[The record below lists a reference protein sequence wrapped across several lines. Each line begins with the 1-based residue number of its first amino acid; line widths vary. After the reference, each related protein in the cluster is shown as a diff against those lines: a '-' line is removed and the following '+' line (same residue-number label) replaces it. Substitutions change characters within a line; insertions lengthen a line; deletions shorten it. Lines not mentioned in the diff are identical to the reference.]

1 MRFLPLL
8 FLFLFCNLGYA
19 LGLGDI
25 ELKSHLN
32 EALNARITLGDA
44 DPEPDPACFT
54 ATDAS
59 EVRAFKKAYVT
70 LKKANGLPQ
79 LNIITYDIITEPIVN
94 LTVTFHCDPIISREY
109 VLLMDPA
116 TTASP
121 EVAAA
126 KSAPMEQAVPT
137 ITKSKRK
144 IAKPQTEP
152 VLDSASSTTELAAE
166 KPIKKKRKKARTPT
180 VEEKLAQAYTGKS
193 ITETQGAEP
202 KGVSEDKPQSA
213 SLAKTN
219 TDKPYLVISGNN
231 VDTSG
236 NAQPNLSL
244 RMETQI
250 DFARTE
256 TASPPTSTDVAD
268 EVTVMTNRLA
278 HLEKQILSLQAKNT
292 QLQTENEEIKND
304 GFHVSPAVSEWLER
318 ILIGL
323 GIIGVLVVAE
333 LLRRKIMLNRLQQDE
348 AVWFDAEAGQEEPE
362 ELPDSKN
369 INASIFN
376 EPLEPIGFAGTT
388 GLMQTENDGVED
400 VLDHA
405 EVFIEHGRP
414 ALAIQLLQNY
424 LDDAPAESPA
434 VWMKL
439 LGLLAKEGSESDYE
453 TAVKECNQFFNI
465 KMPSFADAISQDY
478 STIEDHP
485 HIITRLEGVWGSQY
499 ALGFLNDLIYNQQS
513 QPREGFERNTFEE
526 LFFLKQIATILQSNN
541 PVPAAAYKPEV
552 VKPLLD
558 NAEINRTVFAVDETT
573 NNVSENIAGAS
584 NEDRQQ
590 YVSTSQVPA
599 HTYEDRFADSN
610 SVTDISNTEMNVIED
625 DFSKQA
631 YEIDMVLDAE
641 EVVAEPSQPQVLD
654 FQTIDF
660 DISAEEIEI
669 EATEPPLLSA
679 NAPPN
684 KTKPDETALETD
696 FDIEESDADIISKY
710 LSEAE
715 EKAKK
720 KPDPSKDS
728 NVIEFDWD
736 LPKVDKD

>member
-166 KPIKKKRKKARTPT
+166 KPIKKKRKKARAPT